1 MIYAKNGE
9 RITAD
14 GYTFAVGERIMA
26 TDSDYAGLKGCIT
39 EIRTGADKETE
50 NETENETDDVYCC
63 FDFPKSE
70 EKVRLLEKHFSAL
83 YGEKKTRDD
92 ICLDSVIMA
101 PEEIRR
107 LEAYE

>member
-1 MIYAKNGE
+1 VIYTKNGE
-9 RITAD
+9 QVTAD

-26 TDSDYAGLKGCIT
+26 TNSDYAGLKGSIT

-50 NETENETDDVYCC
+50 NETDDVYCC
-63 FDFPKSE
+63 FDFPESE
-70 EKVRLLEKHFSAL
+70 ENVRLLEKHFSAL
-83 YGEKKTRDD
+83 YGVKKTRDD

-101 PEEIRR
+101 LEEIRR

>member
-39 EIRTGADKETE
+39 EIRTGADKET
-50 NETENETDDVYCC
+50 DDVYCC
-63 FDFPKSE
+63 FDFPESE

-83 YGEKKTRDD
+83 YGVKKTRDD
-92 ICLDSVIMA
+92 ICLDWVIMA

>member
-1 MIYAKNGE
+1 MIYEKNGE
-9 RITAD
+9 QVTAD

-26 TDSDYAGLKGCIT
+26 TNSDYAGLKGYIT

-50 NETENETDDVYCC
+50 NETDDVYCY
-63 FDFPKSE
+63 FDFPESE

>member
-1 MIYAKNGE
+1 MIYTKNGE
-9 RITAD
+9 KITSD
-14 GYTFAVGERIMA
+14 GHTFAVGERIMA
-26 TDSDYAGLKGCIT
+26 TDSDYAGLKGSIT

-50 NETENETDDVYCC
+50 NETDDVYCC
-63 FDFPKSE
+63 FDFPESE

-83 YGEKKTRDD
+83 YGAKKTRDD